1 MKKYIINRLL
11 QLIPIL
17 IGVSFI
23 SFFLM
28 QLSSSDF
35 VDIMYDNQGGVLTRE
50 AAEAKREE
58 LGLDKPFLE
67 QYFSWATNLLKGD
80 MGTSFSTG
88 EDALKVLL
96 SKLPNTAL
104 LTLSSVLLTFM
115 ISLPL
120 GVISALKQNKFTDAI
135 IRGTS
140 FLAGSL
146 PSFIIA
152 FLLIYIFSVNLKWLP
167 IISGR
172 NLFIGMIMPT
182 LALSVAMS
190 SKYIRQIRTIVLDEL
205 KKDYIAGLKSRGI
218 PSRDIIRKSVLKSA
232 MITITTLLSLSIGS
246 LLGGT
251 AIIESIF
258 LLDGMGKMA
267 IDAVLIKDY
276 PVVQAYVI
284 IMTIIYLLVNLITD
298 IIYHAIDPRV
308 RKNIG

>member
-35 VDIMYDNQGGVLTRE
+35 VDIMYDNQGGVLTQE

-88 EDALKVLL
+88 EDVLKVLL

-104 LTLSSVLLTFM
+104 LTFSSVLLTFM

-182 LALSVAMS
+182 LALSIAMS
-190 SKYIRQIRTIVLDEL
+190 SKYIRQIRTIVIDEL

-218 PSRDIIRKSVLKSA
+218 ASRDIIRKSVLKSA

-276 PVVQAYVI
+276 PIVQAYVL
-284 IMTIIYLLVNLITD
+284 IMTIIYLLINLITD

-308 RKNIG
+308 RKNI